1 MSTDL
6 LQGDCEFEAKPGP
19 HREVQMLLRSRVV
32 IPQCYL
38 LTTCSKMSSALLCG
52 FHSQGVFVVSKWT
65 CSPCLNFSLKKKIR
79 IWQRGRAYIAIR
91 KTSKHHWAISAS
103 VHWSKHLTAKCDSIT
118 QAHWVFLYWR
128 NSKNGAGWIGS
139 RTCHSKPKWTWIIF
153 TYNQT

>member
-65 CSPCLNFSLKKKIR
+65 CSPCLNFSLKKNKNMAKRKGIHCH
-79 IWQRGRAYIAIR
+79 QENFQTSLSDFCFCSLV
-91 KTSKHHWAISAS
+91 KTSNCKMRLYYPGTLGLSLLEKQQKW
-103 VHWSKHLTAKCDSIT
+103 C
-118 QAHWVFLYWR
+118 WVDRQQNLPF
-128 NSKNGAGWIGS
+128 KA
-139 RTCHSKPKWTWIIF
+139 
-153 TYNQT
+153 